1 MASRLRTPPA
11 GARGAPRRRIA
22 QRVDLISSMNTCIC
36 PERGQ
41 KGAARLG
48 RAPR

>member
-1 MASRLRTPPA
+1 MWMGILHPPA
-11 GARGAPRRRIA
+11 GARGAPRLRIA
-22 QRVDLISSMNTCIC
+22 QRVDFTSSMNTCIC

-41 KGAARLG
+41 KEAARLG

>member
-1 MASRLRTPPA
+1 MAVVWFAPPT
-11 GARGAPRRRIA
+11 GAKGAPRRQIA
-22 QRVDLISSMNTCIC
+22 QGVDLMCSVNTCIC

-41 KGAARLG
+41 KAAARLG

>member
-1 MASRLRTPPA
+1 MRIGTLHPPA
-11 GARGAPRRRIA
+11 GARGALRLRIA

-36 PERGQ
+36 PKRGQ